1 MSGDRVVVGI
11 DGSTSSRDALVWAA
25 REARLRDAPLMVVHS
40 RFRPSYDPVF
50 ASGFYPPVPGR
61 EGDDDGVL
69 DLASDVVAQVEPGLH
84 VTGVTRSGPA
94 ALVLLD
100 VVSEGAGLVVVGSR
114 GLGAFGALFLGSV
127 SVHLAARSPAPVVV
141 VPSGAEFSTA
151 GPVLVAVD
159 GSAGGETATVEA
171 AREAVL
177 RAVPLDVVAAFVVPA
192 DLLVTSLSP
201 SVDDF
206 RGSFRER
213 AHEVAEAAA
222 ARAKR
227 EEPSLIVR
235 THVVEG
241 LPAREIV
248 KAAGAGAASLVVVGS
263 RGHGEVVG
271 PVLGSVSQG
280 VLRHATTPVLVAHQ
294 R

>member
-1 MSGDRVVVGI
+1 MSDRVVVGI

-25 REARLRDAPLMVVHS
+25 REARLREAPLVVVHS

-50 ASGFYPPVPGR
+50 AGGFYPPVA
-61 EGDDDGVL
+61 EASQDEVDGVL
-69 DLASDVVAQVEPGLH
+69 DLAAEVVAQVEPGLK
-84 VTGVTRSGPA
+84 VSGVTRSGPA

-100 VVSEGAGLVVVGSR
+100 VANEGAGLVVVGSR
-114 GLGAFGALFLGSV
+114 GLGAFGAFFLGSV
-127 SVHLAARSPAPVVV
+127 SIHLAARSPAPVVV
-141 VPSGAEFSTA
+141 VPSGVGFSTA

-159 GSAGGETATVEA
+159 GSAGGEAATVEA

-177 RAVPLDVVAAFVVPA
+177 RDVPLDVVAAYLVPA
-192 DLLVTSLSP
+192 DPLVTSLSP

-206 RGSFRER
+206 RGSFRAR

-222 ARAKR
+222 TRAKQ
-227 EEPSLIVR
+227 EGPSLTVR

-241 LPAREIV
+241 PPAQEIV
-248 KAAGAGAASLVVVGS
+248 KAAEAGSASLVVVGS

-294 R
+294 

>member
-25 REARLRDAPLMVVHS
+25 REARLRGVSLLVVHS

-50 ASGFYPPVPGR
+50 ASGFYPPGSEP
-61 EGDDDGVL
+61 DDDGVL
-69 DLASDVVAQVEPGLH
+69 DLAAEVVAKVEPGLT
-84 VTGVTRSGPA
+84 VSGVSRSGPA

-100 VVSEGAGLVVVGSR
+100 VANEGAGLVVVGSR
-114 GLGAFGALFLGSV
+114 GLGAFGAFFLGSV

-141 VPSGAEFSTA
+141 VPSGTEFSTA

-159 GSAGGETATVEA
+159 GSAGGEAATVEA
-171 AREAVL
+171 AREALL
-177 RAVPLDVVAAFVVPA
+177 RGVPLDVIATYLVPA
-192 DLLVTSLSP
+192 DPLVTSLSP

-206 RGSFRER
+206 RGAFRAR

-222 ARAKR
+222 EQARAVDS
-227 EEPSLIVR
+227 SLIVR
-235 THVVEG
+235 THVAEG
-241 LPAREIV
+241 APAREIV
-248 KAAGAGAASLVVVGS
+248 KAATAGSAALVVVGS